1 MFRRWLGLSPYPVLN
16 RSTMSWHS
24 AIIGLVVNILLFTGK
39 LALGLWI
46 NSVAFISDAF
56 NNLTDSMSVIVM
68 LIGMQF
74 SQRAPDHDHP
84 QGHGRGEYVTTLLIG
99 ILVAIL
105 GIQLVFSSFDR
116 ILHPVLVSWSIPS
129 IIVLSLGIIAKLGL
143 YLMNRE
149 IYQRYHSHPHRA
161 TAQDSINDVVVTSG
175 VLLSILITHY
185 MNISLD
191 GIVGLFISVFILLSA
206 YRISQK
212 SIQSLLGMALSHE
225 KATVIEQRIREVKGV
240 RGVHRFVSHDYGPDR
255 LLATIHVEVDD
266 TMSLVDAHHLIDGIE
281 AMIERDYGVHLLI
294 HLDPISTIPV
304 DYEHLRH
311 ELLPL
316 MTSVDATALIDEL
329 RIVNGAVITDIILGW
344 KTSTPLHL
352 HSRIRQEFIAK
363 LRVYDAKYLVD
374 ITFTIY

>member
-1 MFRRWLGLSPYPVLN
+1 MFKRWLGLSPYPALD

-24 AIIGLVVNILLFTGK
+24 AILGLVLNLLLFTGK
-39 LALGLWI
+39 LVVGLWI

-99 ILVAIL
+99 ILIAAL

-116 ILHPVLVSWSIPS
+116 ILNPVMVTWSIPS
-129 IIVLSLGIIAKLGL
+129 LIVLALGIIAKLAL
-143 YLMNRE
+143 YYMNKA
-149 IYQRYHSHPHRA
+149 IYHRYHSHPHRA
-161 TAQDSINDVVVTSG
+161 TAQDSINDVFVTSG
-175 VLLSILITHY
+175 VLLSILVTHY

-191 GIVGLFISVFILLSA
+191 GIVGLFISGFILLSA

-212 SIQSLLGMALSHE
+212 SIQSLLGMALAHE
-225 KATVIEQRIREVKGV
+225 KAAAIEEQIRNVEGV
-240 RGVHRFVSHDYGPDR
+240 RGVHRFASHDYGPDR

-266 TMSLVDAHHLIDGIE
+266 TMSLIEAHHLIDGIE
-281 AMIERDYGVHLLI
+281 AMIERDYGIHLLI
-294 HLDPISTIPV
+294 HLDPISTNPT
-304 DYEHLRH
+304 DYERLRQ

-344 KTSTPLHL
+344 KTSAPVHL
-352 HSRIRQEFIAK
+352 HSRIRHEFVEK
-363 LRVYDAKYLVD
+363 LQVHHPNYLVD